1 MGRGYQGRKWRPA
14 QECRQ
19 LCTACYF
26 YLLTAQDRVYFSD
39 RVEKNKSIAPG
50 DHWQEIKR
58 IEKQMYLPDWIET
71 STWETTHRPVGLG
84 SQHDRTTIPHTT
96 IHHNRRGD
104 DATTAHA
111 HQHTLVDIVPSRRQ
125 NAENEAKWGQ
135 TPPHR
140 EGHHHTGPF
149 ATVPLHLSKTSW
161 RRDNTESEQLSTCG
175 GLAASTVGLL
185 LSRAGGLATP
195 AIKLTLRNHFEDA
208 AKIVSRDAPHSK
220 L

>member
-1 MGRGYQGRKWRPA
+1 
-14 QECRQ
+14 
-19 LCTACYF
+19 
-26 YLLTAQDRVYFSD
+26 
-39 RVEKNKSIAPG
+39 
-50 DHWQEIKR
+50 
-58 IEKQMYLPDWIET
+58 MYLPDWIET

-84 SQHDRTTIPHTT
+84 SQHDRTTIRHTT

-104 DATTAHA
+104 DATAAHA

-220 L
+220 LSNNTEPPLKSKINSLLPLA